1 MPSNP
6 EEIIFG
12 DVRKVPIPIDIDLGD
27 LQIPFIHENKKA
39 GDVLKSQDWNTG
51 MQEIMRLNRDKVD
64 RKGDTIT
71 GSLTIGNALTVMGNT
86 TLSAGTKDTVSVL
99 SLKGQLSKG
108 IAATIVLQNS
118 AGGAGGGGSLDFN
131 GYDVNA
137 DAGKRVPTARI
148 QSIDDGDYSSHLG
161 FYTKP
166 SGKINELRERLRIA
180 SNGNVG
186 IGTNGPIAKLDISS
200 VARTDTHPTSVK
212 GLYVKG
218 DFGPDSDGIE
228 FRHTNGTQG
237 IGFGYN
243 TIYATGVNTDQDLGL
258 KPKGNGKVN
267 ITGKLSLIGSSRS
280 ISLEGG
286 TQSPDAGAIRFG
298 DGTGWKLHFGRSQE
312 SSGSALN
319 SGTAGVLMTIN
330 DTGKVGIGTTDP
342 KAQLQVTGIANIT
355 SGNGNNYANTN
366 NFMAPGSL
374 TIGGTDRNYGGGYQW
389 STNTA
394 GLLLETLDNTEIAVH
409 DAGIRLASLMYY
421 EGALNKFTI
430 GRDMGYGPIGMVE
443 VKGTLNVV
451 GGQILNNGIPID
463 IFRSSREIKQD
474 IISLSDDEA
483 ISMLNDLNPVKY
495 DLKTGKNFRQ
505 NLGFIAEEMP
515 DGLRSEDRKTISP
528 LEIIPVL
535 TKMIQL
541 QQQAINSL
549 QEDLRSLKASIELG

>member
-6 EEIIFG
+6 EEIVFG
-12 DVRKVPIPIDIDLGD
+12 DVRKAPIPVGIPIDIDLSRV
-27 LQIPFIHENKKA
+27 LPFIPEDKKA
-39 GDVLKSQDWNTG
+39 GDVLKSQDWNAG
-51 MQEIMRLNRDKVD
+51 MQEIMRLNKDKVD

-86 TLSAGTKDTVSVL
+86 TLSAGAKDTVSVL

-212 GLYVKG
+212 GLYVTG

-243 TIYATGVNTDQDLGL
+243 TIYATGGNANQDLGL
-258 KPKGNGKVN
+258 KSKGTGKVN
-267 ITGKLSLIGSSRS
+267 ITGTLSVSRS
-280 ISLEGG
+280 IIPSGRTASSSETSGGIVFPANAFGGGGDAAWIHYYARSGESCTLEIGVAN
-286 TQSPDAGAIRFG
+286 DADDHII
-298 DGTGWKLHFGRSQE
+298 LNP
-312 SSGSALN
+312 SGN
-319 SGTAGVLMTIN
+319 
-330 DTGKVGIGTTDP
+330 VGIGTTNAP
-342 KAQLQVTGIANIT
+342 TAKLHVQGTVKTQLDSIQCLNRGDWTTRDHPVFVYFRGKLTG
-355 SGNGNNYANTN
+355 
-366 NFMAPGSL
+366 
-374 TIGGTDRNYGGGYQW
+374 
-389 STNTA
+389 
-394 GLLLETLDNTEIAVH
+394 E
-409 DAGIRLASLMYY
+409 
-421 EGALNKFTI
+421 
-430 GRDMGYGPIGMVE
+430 PIGTMMMAICDHPAWGKMVWIGHVAANGQIWANHLNWE
-443 VKGTLNVV
+443 ASNANVV
-451 GGQILNNGIPID
+451 TP
-463 IFRSSREIKQD
+463 
-474 IISLSDDEA
+474 
-483 ISMLNDLNPVKY
+483 
-495 DLKTGKNFRQ
+495 
-505 NLGFIAEEMP
+505 
-515 DGLRSEDRKTISP
+515 
-528 LEIIPVL
+528 
-535 TKMIQL
+535 
-541 QQQAINSL
+541 
-549 QEDLRSLKASIELG
+549 